1 MGGKQ
6 SVDKD
11 FDALIDRVYQVF
23 SKTSYCENRS
33 WDYGFEDEG
42 RDPLNVYA
50 VDDDGEFTFIG
61 AFANDAD
68 ADFVS
73 LAHAAIPELVRGARE
88 ALDEAERADRQKDER
103 ECRIAELEL
112 EVAALRKELLTA

>member
-1 MGGKQ
+1 MGN
-6 SVDKD
+6 D
-11 FDALIDRVYQVF
+11 FEDLLDRIYQVL

-50 VDDDGEFTFIG
+50 VDDDGDFQFIG
-61 AFANDAD
+61 AFGCEAD

-73 LAHAAIPELVRGARE
+73 LAHATIPELVRGTRE